1 MSPIL
6 SLQRRMMELGRVRL
20 GEKGPKGEPRK
31 RDTFRFT
38 TASETLARAVADK
51 YGGQAEPWSDA
62 PDGEGYWQ
70 VATDATELPII
81 LPPVYSD
88 ADGSPT
94 TTWSQWFELWSGGGC
109 QRRCDG
115 QTEMLAGSPCLCA
128 PLVKDGGEDARECQV
143 TTRVS
148 FMLPDIP
155 GLGVW
160 RLDSKGWNAAT
171 ELPGTLELLVHAA
184 SEHAFIEA
192 VLRIE
197 QRVKKTPGEPTK
209 RFVVPVIDLPSVT
222 LKQLASGDVPLVL
235 NAPRQAPPK
244 PALPKGPRLTAVSDL
259 GVVSDDEIQFGP
271 APDLPPPNI
280 TIGEP
285 IISIPAPESIRA
297 SALEEEILIVAADLE
312 INLDDVRAAIAEHRG
327 RPDEQEWLERQAV
340 RFREQLALRQAHEL
354 TEQT

>member
-38 TASETLARAVADK
+38 TASQALAQAVADK
-51 YGGQAEPWSDA
+51 YGGTAEPWPDA

-70 VATDATELPII
+70 VATDANELDII

-88 ADGSPT
+88 ADGSST
-94 TTWSQWFELWSGGGC
+94 TTWSQWFEMWSGGGC

-115 QTEMLAGSPCLCA
+115 ETEMLSGQRCLCRA
-128 PLVKDGGEDARECQV
+128 AVEENGEDARECQV

-148 FMLPDIP
+148 FMLPEIP

-171 ELPGTLELLVHAA
+171 ELPGTLELLVRAA

-197 QRVKKTPGEPTK
+197 QRVKKQPGEPTK
-209 RFVVPVIDLPSVT
+209 RFVVPVIDLPSMT
-222 LKQLASGDVPLVL
+222 LKQLASGEVPLVL
-235 NAPRQAPPK
+235 NAPRQSPPK
-244 PALPKGPRLTAVSDL
+244 PPLPRGAVLPAVADL
-259 GVVSDDEIQFGP
+259 GVDAEVIPFGAPPDIDDRSATE
-271 APDLPPPNI
+271 LV
-280 TIGEP
+280 
-285 IISIPAPESIRA
+285 PESLR
-297 SALEEEILIVAADLE
+297 STLLEEELLTACAELEVDL
-312 INLDDVRAAIAEHRG
+312 DGVRKAIAEHRATE
-327 RPDEQEWLERQAV
+327 DYDAWLLRQVERV
-340 RFREQLALRQAHEL
+340 RENLALRQAEEL
-354 TEQT
+354 KA

>member
-38 TASETLARAVADK
+38 TASQALAQAVADK
-51 YGGQAEPWSDA
+51 YGGEAVPWPDA

-70 VATDATELPII
+70 VATDANELNIL

-88 ADGSPT
+88 ADGSRT

-115 QTEMLAGSPCLCA
+115 ETEMLTGQPCLCKPA
-128 PLVKDGGEDARECQV
+128 VQDNGEDARECQV

-148 FMLPDIP
+148 FMLPEIP

-171 ELPGTLELLVHAA
+171 ELPGTLELLVRAA

-222 LKQLASGDVPLVL
+222 LKQLASGEVPLVL
-235 NAPRQAPPK
+235 NAPRQSPPK
-244 PALPKGPRLTAVSDL
+244 PPLPTTVALPAVADL
-259 GVVSDDEIQFGP
+259 GVVDQDVTPFGP
-271 APDLPPPNI
+271 PPVI
-280 TIGEP
+280 
-285 IISIPAPESIRA
+285 A
-297 SALEEEILIVAADLE
+297 SRRVDAKALEDELLAACAE
-312 INLDDVRAAIAEHRG
+312 LDVDVKDVRKSIEDHAAKT
-327 RPDEQEWLERQAV
+327 DYVDWLVRQVERA
-340 RFREQLALRQAHEL
+340 RENLALKQAHEL
-354 TEQT
+354 ETA

>member
-38 TASETLARAVADK
+38 TASQALALAVADK
-51 YGGQAEPWSDA
+51 YGGEAEPWPDA

-70 VATDATELPII
+70 VSTDTAELAII

-88 ADGSPT
+88 ADGTST

-115 QTEMLAGSPCLCA
+115 ETEMLSGSPCICR
-128 PLVKDGGEDARECQV
+128 PLVEDNGEDARECQV

-160 RLDSKGWNAAT
+160 RLDSHGWNAAT
-171 ELPGTLELLVHAA
+171 ELPGTLELLVRAA

-197 QRVKKTPGEPTK
+197 QRVKKQPGQPTK

-235 NAPRQAPPK
+235 NAPRQSPPK
-244 PALPKGPRLTAVSDL
+244 PPLPSSASLPTVADL
-259 GVVSDDEIQFGP
+259 GVHRDADVIPFGDPPEIAIKRGWAGDDGIE
-271 APDLPPPNI
+271 ATNETL
-280 TIGEP
+280 T
-285 IISIPAPESIRA
+285 PESLR
-297 SALEEEILIVAADLE
+297 SSLLEEELLAACGQLDVD
-312 INLDDVRAAIAEHRG
+312 LDDVRKAIDDNRG
-327 RPDEQEWLERQAV
+327 DDQWLKRQVERA
-340 RFREQLALRQAHEL
+340 RENLALRQAEEL
-354 TEQT
+354 V

>member
-1 MSPIL
+1 
-6 SLQRRMMELGRVRL
+6 MMELGRVRL

-38 TASETLARAVADK
+38 TASQALAQAVADK
-51 YGGQAEPWSDA
+51 YGGEAVPWFDA

-70 VATDATELPII
+70 VATDASELNII
-81 LPPVYSD
+81 LPPVYSPE
-88 ADGSPT
+88 DGSST

-109 QRRCDG
+109 KRRCDG
-115 QTEMLAGSPCLCA
+115 DTEMLSGSPCLCK
-128 PLVKDGGEDARECQV
+128 PMVVEYGEDARDCDV

-148 FMLPDIP
+148 FMLPEIP

-171 ELPGTLELLVHAA
+171 ELPGTLELLVRAA

-222 LKQLASGDVPLVL
+222 LKQLASGEVPLVL
-235 NAPRQAPPK
+235 NAPRQSPPK
-244 PALPKGPRLTAVSDL
+244 PPLPMTVDLPAVADL
-259 GVVSDDEIQFGP
+259 GVVDQDATPFGP
-271 APDLPPPNI
+271 PP
-280 TIGEP
+280 TINQPGGAV
-285 IISIPAPESIRA
+285 SKLM
-297 SALEEEILIVAADLE
+297 LEDELLAACAE
-312 INLDDVRAAIAEHRG
+312 LDVDIDPVRAAIREHAG
-327 RPDEQEWLERQAV
+327 DDDWLMRQVERA
-340 RFREQLALRQAHEL
+340 RENLALKQAHEL
-354 TEQT
+354 ETA